1 MDTISLTNA
10 AERVQAPQAYVS
22 GALMDMVLLTNA
34 LGGEGEGVGWGGE
47 GWGG

>member
-10 AERVQAPQAYVS
+10 AERVQAPQAFVS

-34 LGGEGEGVGWGGE
+34 LGGEGVGWGGE